1 MSSDL
6 TLRIQS
12 KLDAAIDQYVA
23 RNPRSKDL
31 HEEAIKSMPGGN
43 TRTVLHASPFPVVI
57 KSGRGH
63 EVTSEDGHVYTDLT
77 GEFTA
82 ALYGHSNPI
91 IMSAIRHVLDN
102 VGMNVGGNTAQEQ
115 LFARELCSRFN
126 LEHVRFC
133 NSGTEANIHALAAAR
148 AFTKKRRVVTF
159 SGGYHGAVIGFKGG
173 KPEANNVDMDD
184 WIVARYNDLD
194 SAHAA
199 IKSDG
204 VAAVLIE
211 GMQGSGGGLPG
222 MPEFIQGIQEIAA
235 KVSSTQ
241 VTLWFCTDDGQAGV
255 LFIMDEVMTS
265 RLSGGGIS
273 ELRGLKP
280 DLKTFGKYLGGGL
293 AFGAFG
299 GRADIMAAFDPR
311 SPNALSH
318 SGTFNNNTLVTHAG
332 YAGLTKIYTPDVATE
347 FTKFGDE
354 LRERLNAV
362 TEGTRVVFTGIG
374 TIMGVHFTTHGDRMI
389 VRSGEIEEVDT
400 LRDLFWFDMMEE
412 GFWIVRRGFI
422 ALVLGTP
429 AAEFGRFV
437 DCVES
442 WVSKHA
448 ELVKL

>member
-6 TLRIQS
+6 SHQIQS
-12 KLDAAIDQYVA
+12 KLDAAIDRYVA
-23 RNPRSKDL
+23 RNPRSKAL
-31 HEEAIKSMPGGN
+31 HEEALKSMPGGN
-43 TRTVLHASPFPVVI
+43 TRTVLHTSPFPVAI
-57 KSGRGH
+57 KSGQGYQ
-63 EVTSEDGHVYTDLT
+63 VTSEDGHVYTDLA

-82 ALYGHSNPI
+82 ALYGHSNPV

-148 AFTKKRRVVTF
+148 AFTKKRRVVAF
-159 SGGYHGAVIGFKGG
+159 SGGYHGAVIGFKVG
-173 KPEANNVDMDD
+173 KPEGNNVDMDD
-184 WIVARYNDLD
+184 WVVARYNDLD
-194 SAHAA
+194 SARTA
-199 IKSDG
+199 IESDG

-211 GMQGSGGGLPG
+211 GMQGSGGGLPA
-222 MPEFIQGIQEIAA
+222 MPEFLQGVQDIAA
-235 KVSSTQ
+235 K
-241 VTLWFCTDDGQAGV
+241 AGV

-332 YAGLTKIYTPDVATE
+332 YAGLTKIYTPEVANR
-347 FTKFGDE
+347 FTKSGHE

-362 TEGTRVVFTGIG
+362 TEGTRVLFTGLG
-374 TIMGVHFTTHGDRMI
+374 TIMGVHFTTHGDRVI
-389 VRSGEIEEVDT
+389 ERSGEVEEIDA
-400 LRDLFWFDMMEE
+400 LRDLFWFEMLEE
-412 GFWIVRRGFI
+412 GFWVVRRGFI
-422 ALVLGTP
+422 ALVLETP
-429 AAEFGRFV
+429 TAEFDKFV
-437 DCVES
+437 NCVEA

-448 ELVKL
+448 DLVKL

>member
-6 TLRIQS
+6 TQRIQS
-12 KLDAAIDQYVA
+12 KLDTAIDRYIS
-23 RNPRSKDL
+23 RNPQSKGL

-57 KSGRGH
+57 RSGQGH
-63 EVTSEDGHVYTDLT
+63 EVTSEDGQVYTDLT

-82 ALYGHSNPI
+82 ALYGHSNPV

-148 AFTKKRRVVTF
+148 AFTKKRKVVAF
-159 SGGYHGAVIGFKGG
+159 NGGYHGAVIGFKGG

-194 SAHAA
+194 SARTA
-199 IKSDG
+199 IESDG

-222 MPEFIQGIQEIAA
+222 MPEFLRGIQEIAA
-235 KVSSTQ
+235 K
-241 VTLWFCTDDGQAGV
+241 AGV

-332 YAGLTKIYTPDVATE
+332 YAGLTKIYTPDVAIQ
-347 FTKFGDE
+347 FTKTGDE
-354 LRERLNAV
+354 LRERLNKV
-362 TEGTRVVFTGIG
+362 TEGTKVVFTGIG

-389 VRSGEIEEVDT
+389 VRSGEVEELDT
-400 LRDLFWFDMMEE
+400 LGDLFWFEMMEE
-412 GFWIVRRGFI
+412 RFWIVRRGFI

-429 AAEFGRFV
+429 AAEFDRFV
-437 DCVES
+437 NCVEA

-448 ELVKL
+448 DLVSF